1 MPQNIP
7 KPSKTL
13 ECFQMFSGHFRSS
26 NANRF
31 ATCCSNALAAAL
43 SLAAKCS
50 GFRESYLEE
59 SYRKM
64 SSGDSFEVGTA
75 ELDADEIPPEDTG
88 HAATQHEGVAL
99 VSQAGISLGNCD
111 KY

>member
-1 MPQNIP
+1 MAPNAP
-7 KPSKTL
+7 KHPNTL
-13 ECFQMFSGHFRSS
+13 KCFQMFSGHFRSS

-59 SYRKM
+59 TYRKM
-64 SSGDSFEVGTA
+64 SSGGSFDAGTA
-75 ELDADEIPPEDTG
+75 ELDADEISPGDAG
-88 HAATQHEGVAL
+88 HAATEHEGVAL
-99 VSQAGISLGNCD
+99 VSQAGIQYGKL
-111 KY
+111 